1 MIDALA
7 TTVITVALL
16 LAAWTALLAVRARA
30 PRWGTL
36 ITLGAMTLLV
46 LAQAV
51 VAAVLLA
58 RGERPDSVATFAG
71 YHVAA
76 VLTLPAGA
84 AWAVADRSRWS
95 AVVLTV
101 ACLTLA
107 VLTVRMQQIWAT
119 A

>member
-36 ITLGAMTLLV
+36 IALGGVTLLV

-51 VAAVLLA
+51 VAAVLLV
-58 RGERPDSVATFAG
+58 RGERPDAVPAFAG
-71 YHVAA
+71 YHVVA
-76 VLTLPAGA
+76 VLILPAAA
-84 AWAVADRSRWS
+84 AWAIADRSRWS
-95 AVVLTV
+95 SVVLTV